1 MVSSAAVFVMQ
12 AVLVLNPP
20 ASYEQAYAQS
30 QTSGK
35 PLVVLVGAQWCPACV
50 SMKHNVI
57 PRMHRGGQLNGVN
70 YAEVD
75 ADSESELAGRLMR
88 GGAIPQLIVFSR
100 GPGGQWQR
108 RQITGGTS
116 EAGVTALI
124 DQAQA
129 EVRTAQQ
136 GARGPNGN

>member
-1 MVSSAAVFVMQ
+1 MVSSAAVFVLQ

-30 QTSGK
+30 QTSGQ

-50 SMKHNVI
+50 SMKHGVI

-100 GPGGQWQR
+100 GPSGQWQR
-108 RQITGGTS
+108 HQITGGTS

-124 DQAQA
+124 DRAQA
-129 EVRTAQQ
+129 EVRTARE

>member
-1 MVSSAAVFVMQ
+1 MVSSAAVIVLQ

-20 ASYEQAYAQS
+20 ASYERAYAQS
-30 QTSGK
+30 QNSGQ

-57 PRMHRGGQLNGVN
+57 PRMSRGGQLDGVN

-100 GPGGQWQR
+100 GNNGQWQR

-124 DQAQA
+124 DQAQS
-129 EVRTAQQ
+129 EVRMARES
-136 GARGPNGN
+136 GRGPNGN

>member
-1 MVSSAAVFVMQ
+1 MVSSAAVIVLQ

-20 ASYEQAYAQS
+20 ASYDQAYAQS
-30 QTSGK
+30 QSGGQ

-57 PRMHRGGQLNGVN
+57 PRMHRGGQLAGVN

-75 ADSESELAGRLMR
+75 ADAESELAGRLMR

-100 GPGGQWQR
+100 GANGQWQR

-136 GARGPNGN
+136 SARGPNGN

>member
-1 MVSSAAVFVMQ
+1 MVSSAAVFVLQ

-30 QTSGK
+30 QTSGQ

-50 SMKHNVI
+50 SMKHGVI

-88 GGAIPQLIVFSR
+88 GGAIPHLIVFSR
-100 GPGGQWQR
+100 GPSGQWQR
-108 RQITGGTS
+108 HQITGGTS

-124 DQAQA
+124 DRAQA
-129 EVRTAQQ
+129 EVRTARE

>member
-116 EAGVTALI
+116 EASVTALI